1 MTTTTMKLPEK
12 SIKWL
17 QDLIQVNIDSR
28 DGFKE
33 AADNV
38 KGKDGTLVSFFREL
52 SNQRASQA
60 GELQAL
66 VASHAEKPTKSGTLS
81 AAAHRTWMDI
91 RTALG
96 GGEQA
101 VLSEAE
107 RGEDHVKEKYKE
119 ALKDLGSCSCTE
131 ILRRQYTAIKASHD
145 KVRDLRD
152 RYQQR

>member
-1 MTTTTMKLPEK
+1 MTTTTTTRKLPEK

-17 QDLIQVNIDSR
+17 QDLIQLNIDSR
-28 DGFKE
+28 DGFKD

-38 KGKDGTLVSFFREL
+38 KGKDNSLVSFFREL
-52 SNQRASQA
+52 SHQRASQA
-60 GELQAL
+60 SELQAL
-66 VASHAEKPTKSGTLS
+66 VASNAEKPTKSGSVS

-101 VLSEAE
+101 VLNEAE
-107 RGEDHVKEKYKE
+107 RGEDHIMEKYQE

-131 ILRRQYTAIKASHD
+131 VLRRQYTAVKASHD
-145 KVRDLRD
+145 KVRNLRD
-152 RYQQR
+152 SY